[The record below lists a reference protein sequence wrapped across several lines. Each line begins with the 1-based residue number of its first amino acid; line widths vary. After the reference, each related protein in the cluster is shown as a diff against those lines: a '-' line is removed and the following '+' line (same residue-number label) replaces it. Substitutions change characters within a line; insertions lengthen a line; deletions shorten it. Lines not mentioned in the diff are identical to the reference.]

1 MDQMCGLGESSKKA
15 AAGGKWTA
23 RLCRY
28 EAELQ
33 GLVAAQHENMSRDMA
48 CGDEVVMQAFLCRS
62 GGALAFP
69 ADSRVG
75 RSAMELQCSVI
86 RFFTAV
92 DSFFDTYERSA
103 YRGLTSGTGHTGDP
117 RRVTRAQVWSC
128 CSPVSALGVPI
139 MLLSLAEPA
148 AEGAQRVTPGELAD
162 LCAIHRG
169 RRALGVVDDD
179 RAIVR
184 HWSMGRLG
192 FPQAEGTPP
201 RDVAIA
207 SLVCHE
213 LRVHALMDVV
223 FDRIMERGITAPL
236 RAPAERL
243 CSPPYEMVYRDMFDH
258 HVTVRRALLS
268 LGHAYRDST
277 YSRSQKS
284 SGHPGCTVL
293 PTTTSP

>member
-1 MDQMCGLGESSKKA
+1 MRGCRPSISCGLGEGPKKP
-15 AAGGKWTA
+15 AAGGGWTA
-23 RLCRY
+23 RLCQY

-33 GLVAAQHENMSRDMA
+33 GLAAAQRENMRRDMA
-48 CGDEVVMQAFLCRS
+48 CGDEVIVQAFLGRS
-62 GGALAFP
+62 VGALAFP

-103 YRGLTSGTGHTGDP
+103 YRGLTSGTGQTGDP

-139 MLLSLAEPA
+139 MLLSLVEPGA
-148 AEGAQRVTPGELAD
+148 AEGARRVTAGELAD

-169 RRALGVVDDD
+169 RRALGMVDDD
-179 RAIVR
+179 GAIVR
-184 HWSMGRLG
+184 HWTMGRLG
-192 FPQAEGTPP
+192 FPQAEDTPP
-201 RDVAIA
+201 QDVAIA

-277 YSRSQKS
+277 YSRSQ
-284 SGHPGCTVL
+284 
-293 PTTTSP
+293 